1 MIIQHKDIIQ
11 VHGRMDITPLGLYIN
26 KFFLQEVFTMI
37 KKLQA
42 LKAKKGF
49 TLVELVVVIAII
61 GVLAAI
67 LVPTMLGVVQDSRIT
82 SADSSAQ
89 QVKDRT
95 TEFLTKMDAA
105 KASFKAD
112 AVIVKIKVD
121 GGKWSIE
128 NGGSGGAEA
137 TESDPSSNDW
147 LDKDDHWGLDL
158 DEVDTTTGEI
168 EKKDTKYIAYIADSL
183 SDLKNA
189 WIEVHIKTGKVVGV
203 ACIDGAKEAEDD
215 MPSAANFQAGTYEF
229 GGSTKAGVQD
239 NVVIGTSPK
248 LTLSTT

>member
-1 MIIQHKDIIQ
+1 
-11 VHGRMDITPLGLYIN
+11 
-26 KFFLQEVFTMI
+26 MI

-121 GGKWSIE
+121 AGKWKID
-128 NGGSGGAEA
+128 GGTSGGGAEA
-137 TESDPSSNDW
+137 TESNPSANDW
-147 LDKDDHWGLDL
+147 LDKTDHWGLNKT
-158 DEVDTTTGEI
+158 VDTTTGTI
-168 EKKDTKYIAYIADSL
+168 EKKDTEYIAYIADSL

-203 ACIDGAKEAEDD
+203 ACIDGAKDSVNP
-215 MPSAANFQAGTYEF
+215 MPSAANFQAGTYGF
-229 GGSTKAGVQD
+229 DGSTKAGVQK

-248 LTLSTT
+248 LTLTTT